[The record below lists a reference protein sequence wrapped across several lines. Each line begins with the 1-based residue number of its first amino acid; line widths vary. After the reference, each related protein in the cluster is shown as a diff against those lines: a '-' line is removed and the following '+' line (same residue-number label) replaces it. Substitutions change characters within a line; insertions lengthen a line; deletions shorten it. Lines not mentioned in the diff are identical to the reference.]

1 MELTSE
7 EVVTRLLSK
16 KEILESG
23 TQDYLHSNPIYDLNN
38 HMKNYKPEPGRFGNK
53 YVFVKW
59 LFCY

>member
-53 YVFVKW
+53 YVFVK
-59 LFCY
+59 